1 MSEATEL
8 TDELKR
14 VYASAPFDRR
24 FVETI
29 ELTHPLFPQTYWL
42 NNDVQAWQFLL
53 NAGDTPLA
61 AVEFLPV
68 PFRLVLPTVDGKGQ
82 QDLQMVL
89 DNVGREAM
97 DAIEAAAANP
107 TINIGLTYRV
117 YLDVPLTPPQVNPP
131 LVLALQSVVITLDSI
146 VGTATRADV
155 LNKAFPSELYRV
167 DLFPGLNR

>member
-1 MSEATEL
+1 VSITN
-8 TDELKR
+8 ELKR

-24 FVETI
+24 FVETLQ
-29 ELTHPLFPQTYWL
+29 LTHPLFPSTYLL
-42 NNDVQAWQFLL
+42 NNDGQAWQFLL
-53 NAGDTPLA
+53 NAGDPPNA
-61 AVEFLPV
+61 AVTFLPV
-68 PFRLVLPTVDGKGQ
+68 PFKLVLPTQDGKGQ

-107 TINIGLTYRV
+107 TINIALTYRV
-117 YLDVPLTPPQVNPP
+117 YLDIPLTPPQSTPP
-131 LVLALQSVVITLDSI
+131 LELALQSVVITVDSI

-155 LNKAFPSELYRV
+155 LNKPFPSELYRV